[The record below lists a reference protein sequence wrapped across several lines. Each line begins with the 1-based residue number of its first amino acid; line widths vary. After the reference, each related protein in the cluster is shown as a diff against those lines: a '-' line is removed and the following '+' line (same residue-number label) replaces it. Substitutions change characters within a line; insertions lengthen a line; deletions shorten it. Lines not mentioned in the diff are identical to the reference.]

1 MFAKGTHDVRVVLV
15 RDKYFS
21 LQPKPLQQWLWKQ
34 GVARS
39 AERVFWLHWEAGHLN
54 GTWCSEIPLKRVAA
68 ECCLDVST
76 VTRAY
81 QHLTELGLIRRQD
94 PGRDPRNPFQQAT
107 AVTEVRVPRELV
119 CELNRFPD
127 RRSVKAQEAVSA
139 SESGGAK
146 MAPTAATVA
155 PDPPKNAEPRLSIR
169 EGLRRLNG
177 LQAAMNAAEI
187 AAFSEAQRT
196 QSGHMK
202 FAEDTG
208 LSAEQRA
215 EVLSWLGRMAAKP
228 AGQSEPARDSF
239 QGERLRSAGNRAL
252 GVFDLARA
260 RRELQSVV
268 VASELPEV
276 LRQVAWSVEKGALRR
291 FAPRHALNIALKK
304 VRSGEWLRPHRMP
317 PNWMLS
323 ESRGAVP
330 VQCRSA

>member
-1 MFAKGTHDVRVVLV
+1 VLV

-21 LQPKPLQQWLWKQ
+21 LQPKPLQQWLWKA

-119 CELNRFPD
+119 CELKRFPD
-127 RRSVKAQEAVSA
+127 RRSTRVEVPVRAAEPRA
-139 SESGGAK
+139 SLSVEERSETQPGTPES
-146 MAPTAATVA
+146 PT
-155 PDPPKNAEPRLSIR
+155 PRLSIR
-169 EGLRRLNG
+169 EGLKRLSM
-177 LQAAMNAAEI
+177 LQAAMNAAEQ
-187 AAFSEAQRT
+187 AAFSDAQRT
-196 QSGHMK
+196 HRGHMD
-202 FAEDTG
+202 FAADSS
-208 LSAEQRA
+208 LSAEERA
-215 EVLSWLGRMAAKP
+215 EVLSWLSRMAAKP
-228 AGQSEPARDSF
+228 ARQSDQVPAE
-239 QGERLRSAGNRAL
+239 GSAGASSKNRTL
-252 GVFDLARA
+252 GVFELARA
-260 RRELQSVV
+260 RRELTAVMG
-268 VASELPEV
+268 ASELSEV

-317 PNWMLS
+317 PNWILS
-323 ESRGAVP
+323 ESRGAGP